1 MGLTPIA
8 EPCQE
13 SRRVDYATA
22 VFYSATPT
30 HQKNLFEF
38 VIDVGESLADF
49 SFHEKGQS
57 PHFDRVFSNYLGCR
71 IELTPV
77 EGANGRNA
85 GLTALT
91 LPGAAFYC
99 SAREKWVTQL
109 WRICNQNGFR
119 WFSRLDLQNTEL
131 EPAWDTERV
140 YEAVE
145 ARELWVKGYGRY
157 RPWRETDATGQCPDG
172 MTLYW
177 GSARSEKQGR
187 TYDKARQSGWET
199 PAIRDEIQLR
209 GEWAHST
216 GRELAARLNAA
227 FDSTQMG
234 EAVESLV
241 TGTLNQHLQYWTLNG
256 TDPKTDKNWQRKA
269 KPADW
274 FSERI
279 GKHQTALKK
288 EPKPSLDLSS
298 SRAWG
303 ARQYGRY
310 FALDVLLKQKKS
322 QLPLEG
328 LVNGLWE
335 EFLARLSYEDLLLV
349 YGDEGPEKVREVQ
362 ERIREIQ
369 NQVAWDAE
377 HRELDQ

>member
-1 MGLTPIA
+1 MALTAVA

-22 VFYSATPT
+22 VFYSATPA
-30 HQKNLFEF
+30 HQRDVFDF
-38 VIDVGESLADF
+38 AIDVGESLADF

-71 IELTPV
+71 IEVTPV
-77 EGANGRNA
+77 GAANSRNP
-85 GLTALT
+85 GLMALT

-99 SAREKWVTQL
+99 STRSDWVTQL
-109 WRICNQNGFR
+109 WRICQQNGFR

-131 EPAWDTERV
+131 NPAWDAERV
-140 YEAVE
+140 HRAVE
-145 ARELWVKGYGRY
+145 DREVWVKGYGRY
-157 RPWRETDATGQCPDG
+157 RPWRETDATGHCADG

-187 TYDKARQSGWET
+187 SYDKAKQSGWET

-209 GEWAHST
+209 GEWAHAT
-216 GRELAARLNAA
+216 GRELSERLNAA
-227 FDSTQMG
+227 FDSAQMG

-269 KPADW
+269 EPADW
-274 FSERI
+274 FAERI
-279 GKHQTALKK
+279 GRHQTALKK

-310 FALDVLLKQKKS
+310 FALDVLLKQKRS
-322 QLPLEG
+322 QLPLDG

-335 EFLARLSYEDLLLV
+335 EFLARLTYEDLLLV
-349 YGDEGPEKVREVQ
+349 YGDEGAEKVQEVQ

-369 NQVAWDAE
+369 NSVAWDAE
-377 HRELDQ
+377 HRELDA